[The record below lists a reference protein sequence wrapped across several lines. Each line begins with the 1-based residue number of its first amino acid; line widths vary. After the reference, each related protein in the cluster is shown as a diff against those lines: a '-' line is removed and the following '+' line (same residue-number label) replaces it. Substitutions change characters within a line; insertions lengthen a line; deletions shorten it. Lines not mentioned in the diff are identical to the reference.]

1 MSRSLANAKASRS
14 GERAPPVSGNRPI
27 TSIRSQSAFQQQ
39 YAPPTNV
46 RTQQMQ
52 RTQPPR
58 QIPPQI
64 QRQQMQQQQMQ
75 QQQQMYQ
82 QQPPMQQDI
91 EQPFKKLSISD
102 AIGLITLRL
111 GRVEQWIIE
120 TDHENEEDNKSNPSS
135 SHQVIDN
142 SILTSIIHRLDSLE
156 KNTTNPTDMGFSKE
170 TIQELK
176 DQLQKMEQ
184 SISKQSSEFIKQS
197 EQVFKFNRDLVET
210 KDLLK
215 TFMMKYD
222 GFCNEVGQQFID
234 YETALADLESK
245 LHIDESTA
253 INDIPGM
260 SIIDPPGTSIENIQ
274 ISLDLKNEI
283 EKELENVLN

>member
-52 RTQPPR
+52 PP
-58 QIPPQI
+58 P
-64 QRQQMQQQQMQ
+64 QMQQQQMQ
-75 QQQQMYQ
+75 RQMQQQQMQRQ
-82 QQPPMQQDI
+82 QMQRQQMQQDI

-120 TDHENEEDNKSNPSS
+120 TDHENEEDDKSNPTS

-156 KNTTNPTDMGFSKE
+156 KNTSTSSSSSSIDVNMLKE
-170 TIQELK
+170 TQDAIQEIK
-176 DQLQKMEQ
+176 DQLLKLEQ
-184 SISKQSSEFIKQS
+184 SMSKQSTEFAKQN

-222 GFCNEVGQQFID
+222 GFCNEVNQQFID

-260 SIIDPPGTSIENIQ
+260 SINEPIENIQ

>member
-39 YAPPTNV
+39 YASPTNV

-58 QIPPQI
+58 QIPPQM
-64 QRQQMQQQQMQ
+64 QRQQMQQQPPP
-75 QQQQMYQ
+75 MYQ
-82 QQPPMQQDI
+82 QPPPMQQDI

-184 SISKQSSEFIKQS
+184 SMSKQSSEFIKQS
-197 EQVFKFNRDLVET
+197 EQIFKFNRVYL
-210 KDLLK
+210 
-215 TFMMKYD
+215 
-222 GFCNEVGQQFID
+222 C
-234 YETALADLESK
+234 
-245 LHIDESTA
+245 
-253 INDIPGM
+253 P
-260 SIIDPPGTSIENIQ
+260 
-274 ISLDLKNEI
+274 
-283 EKELENVLN
+283 